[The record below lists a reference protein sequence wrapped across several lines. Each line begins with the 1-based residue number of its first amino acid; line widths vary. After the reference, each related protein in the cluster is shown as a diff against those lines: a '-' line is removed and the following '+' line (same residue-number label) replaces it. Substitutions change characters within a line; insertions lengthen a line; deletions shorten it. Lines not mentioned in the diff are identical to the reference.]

1 MNKFS
6 KFLLAVLS
14 ASFLLAPSAYSADT
28 KQAAAPAA
36 PAAAAPA
43 TSAEKPALLDLNS
56 ATQEEL
62 AQLPKIGEMRSAA
75 IIKGRPYKGKND
87 LVTKKIIPND
97 VYAGIKDLVIAKQP
111 PKEDKKKK

>member
-36 PAAAAPA
+36 AAPA
-43 TSAEKPALLDLNS
+43 ASAEKPALLDLNS

-111 PKEDKKKK
+111 PKEDKQKK

>member
-28 KQAAAPAA
+28 KKAAAPAA
-36 PAAAAPA
+36 PAAAAP
-43 TSAEKPALLDLNS
+43 AEKPALLDLNS

-62 AQLPKIGEMRSAA
+62 
-75 IIKGRPYKGKND
+75 
-87 LVTKKIIPND
+87 V
-97 VYAGIKDLVIAKQP
+97 
-111 PKEDKKKK
+111 

>member
-36 PAAAAPA
+36 AAPA
-43 TSAEKPALLDLNS
+43 ASAEKPALLDLNS

>member
-36 PAAAAPA
+36 AAPA
-43 TSAEKPALLDLNS
+43 ASAEKPALLDLNS

-75 IIKGRPYKGKND
+75 IVKGRPYKGKND